1 MKETKTIK
9 VGIAVDEPRVRSQFE
24 GEQRRTGWR
33 VVKYDAVPGELAY
46 TVTLERGAKTDKEG
60 GMPTNGWPP
69 YQQIAFE

>member
-9 VGIAVDEPRVRSQFE
+9 VGIDVDEPRVRSQFE

-46 TVTLERGAKTDKEG
+46 TVTLERGRRLKG
-60 GMPTNGWPP
+60 GGHADQRVATL
-69 YQQIAFE
+69 QQIAFE

>member
-9 VGIAVDEPRVRSQFE
+9 VGIDVDEPRVRSQFE

-46 TVTLERGAKTDKEG
+46 TVTLEWGRRLKG
-60 GMPTNGWPP
+60 GGHADQRVATL
-69 YQQIAFE
+69 QQIAFE